1 MYLCSKLLNFGVFF
15 ATHKFTNFREL
26 LFEKFKQFHN
36 EDSISSNNYGGF
48 DVKDSSNKGARFNNE
63 DIFIGF
69 LEPNR
74 TVL

>member
-1 MYLCSKLLNFGVFF
+1 MPKVAEFWCSFF
-15 ATHKFTNFREL
+15 LKHKITNFREL

>member
-1 MYLCSKLLNFGVFF
+1 MFF
-15 ATHKFTNFREL
+15 FLKHKITNFWGL
-26 LFEKFKQFHN
+26 LFEKFKLLHY
-36 EDSISSNNYGGF
+36 EDSISSNNYRGF

>member
-1 MYLCSKLLNFGVFF
+1 MFF
-15 ATHKFTNFREL
+15 FLKHKITNFWEF
-26 LFEKFKQFHN
+26 LFEKFKLLHN
-36 EDSISSNNYGGF
+36 EDSISSNNYRGF